1 MDNSR
6 NKLNKLHL
14 FISYAQTQAI
24 TQGLKGEEREYFVGI
39 IDEVTETV
47 AKMPKSY
54 ETDGQG
60 EEAIAHLHYFKG
72 GCDWFITE
80 KDMEVSQLQAFG
92 WADLGHGG
100 GELGYI
106 CIAEI
111 INNQTQVEL
120 DLHWTPKALKD
131 CK

>member
-1 MDNSR
+1 MNT
-6 NKLNKLHL
+6 NKKLSDLHL
-14 FISYAQTQAI
+14 FISYSQTEAI
-24 TQGLKGEEREYFVGI
+24 RVGLQGEEKDYFKSIV
-39 IDEVTETV
+39 DEVTETV
-47 AKMPKSY
+47 ATMPKTY

-60 EEAIAHLHYFKG
+60 QEAIVYLHYFLN

-80 KDMEVSQLQAFG
+80 KDMEAEQMQAFG
-92 WADLGHGG
+92 YADLGQGG

-111 INNQTQVEL
+111 VNNQIQAEL
-120 DLHWTPKALKD
+120 DLHWTPKPLKD